1 MKNQEVMDES
11 DLGDQAR
18 IDLSEPPH
26 IFYDHN
32 KMTND

>member
-1 MKNQEVMDES
+1 MDES
-11 DLGDQAR
+11 GLGGKAR
-18 IDLSEPPH
+18 IDLSGPPH